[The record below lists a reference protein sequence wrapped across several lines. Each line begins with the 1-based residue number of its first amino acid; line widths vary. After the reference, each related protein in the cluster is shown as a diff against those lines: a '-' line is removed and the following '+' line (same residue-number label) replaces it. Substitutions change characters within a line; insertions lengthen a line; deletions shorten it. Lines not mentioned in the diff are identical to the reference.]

1 MSLSRDAMLRI
12 ALLAIAL
19 VLALIFANLA
29 ASLFQVWQ
37 LDTGAPVPAPWHT
50 LFDAGRV
57 TQRTHLLALIGFAA
71 LAGASL
77 GCLIFVLERAF
88 RDGWSWL
95 RDQVRK

>member
-1 MSLSRDAMLRI
+1 MSLSRDAVLRI
-12 ALLAIAL
+12 VLLAIAV

-29 ASLFQVWQ
+29 ASLLQVWQ
-37 LDTGAPVPAPWHT
+37 LDAGAPVPAPWDT

-57 TQRTHLLALIGFAA
+57 TQRTHLLSLIGFAT

-77 GCLIFVLERAF
+77 GCAIFVLERAL

-95 RDQVRK
+95 ADQLRR